1 MVIFG
6 MTNMKFVPK
15 LRFFRNIIPD
25 LIGMFLIF
33 NLFINVIIINNQQKN
48 LIIPANHKK
57 NVRMSECQ
65 EFCQNVRKIVRMS
78 GKLSEYLKHIII
90 IIKDI

>member
-1 MVIFG
+1 MVIFE
-6 MTNMKFVPK
+6 MANMKFGPK
-15 LRFFRNIIPD
+15 LRFFRNIIPG

-48 LIIPANHKK
+48 LIIPTNHKK

-65 EFCQNVRKIVRMS
+65 ENCQNI
-78 GKLSEYLKHIII
+78 
-90 IIKDI
+90 

>member
-15 LRFFRNIIPD
+15 LRFFKNIIPD

-33 NLFINVIIINNQQKN
+33 NLFINVYINNQQKN
-48 LIIPANHKK
+48 LIIPII
-57 NVRMSECQ
+57 Q
-65 EFCQNVRKIVRMS
+65 ESDFHLNGS
-78 GKLSEYLKHIII
+78 G
-90 IIKDI
+90 

>member
-15 LRFFRNIIPD
+15 LRFFRNIIPG

-48 LIIPANHKK
+48 LIIPII
-57 NVRMSECQ
+57 Q
-65 EFCQNVRKIVRMS
+65 ESDFHLNGS
-78 GKLSEYLKHIII
+78 G
-90 IIKDI
+90 

>member
-15 LRFFRNIIPD
+15 LRFFRNIIPA

-48 LIIPANHKK
+48 LIIPII
-57 NVRMSECQ
+57 Q
-65 EFCQNVRKIVRMS
+65 ESDFLLNGS
-78 GKLSEYLKHIII
+78 G
-90 IIKDI
+90 

>member
-15 LRFFRNIIPD
+15 LRFFKNIIPD

-48 LIIPANHKK
+48 LIIPII
-57 NVRMSECQ
+57 Q
-65 EFCQNVRKIVRMS
+65 ESDFHLNGS
-78 GKLSEYLKHIII
+78 G
-90 IIKDI
+90 